1 MPDYDFPNA
10 GEEGS
15 GIGTTVAGIVGA
27 ALTCLL
33 AGAAGFVIHR
43 VKNRWAKAHSDKAR
57 A

>member
-27 ALTCLL
+27 GLTALL
-33 AGAAGFVIHR
+33 AGIAGLVIYR
-43 VKNRWAKAHSDKAR
+43 VKRRRTDAA
-57 A
+57 